1 MTDQAPDATSQGRS
15 RRQRRTE
22 SLNGA
27 ARFRR
32 PWVPYLWVGLPF
44 LFIAYFYVFPF
55 FNTLRLSFTDATPL
69 SGTGDWVALD
79 NYATIFSDPE
89 LWNAVLNSI
98 AYALVVVPLM
108 TLLPLLLAL
117 LVKEHVP
124 GIGLFRTVF
133 YLPAISSLVVIALA
147 WSAILKD
154 NGLVNNFLVGSHLL
168 SSPIPFLTGRWWLL
182 ISSCLI
188 TLWSGIPYYMIMYLT
203 ALANVDKSLY
213 EAASVDGAGAVR
225 KFFSVTVPG
234 VRVMMALVA
243 TLTTIGCIK
252 IFTEVQLL
260 SNGTGGVGGRSQ
272 TLTMYIRSI
281 GLDPT
286 YGSLGAGSAAAVFLF
301 VLTFGFA
308 VAQQLLDRKGDA

>member
-1 MTDQAPDATSQGRS
+1 MSCGVSRS
-15 RRQRRTE
+15 VGHRRARAE

-32 PWVPYLWVGLPF
+32 WWVPYLWVGIPL
-44 LFIAYFYVFPF
+44 LLVIYFYVYPF
-55 FNTLRLSFTDATPL
+55 LNTLWLSFTDATPL
-69 SGTGDWVALD
+69 KGTGDWVGTE
-79 NYATIFSDPE
+79 NYRTVATDPDF
-89 LWNAVLNSI
+89 WNAVLNSVV
-98 AYALVVVPLM
+98 YAIIVVPFM

-124 GIGLFRTVF
+124 GIGLFRTVY
-133 YLPAISSLVVIALA
+133 YLPAISSLVVISLA
-147 WSAILKD
+147 WAAILKD
-154 NGLVNNFLVGSHLL
+154 NGLVNNFLVTTGLV
-168 SSPIPFLTGRWWLL
+168 SSPVPFLTGRWWLI

-213 EAASVDGAGAVR
+213 EAAAVDGAGPIR
-225 KFFSVTVPG
+225 KFLTVTVPG
-234 VRVMMALVA
+234 VRIMMALVS
-243 TLTTIGCIK
+243 TLCTIGCIK

-260 SNGTGGVGGRSQ
+260 SNGTGGVGGRSE
-272 TLTMYIRSI
+272 TLTMYIRGV

-286 YGSLGAGSAAAVFLF
+286 YGSLGEGSAAAVFLF

-308 VAQQLLDRKGDA
+308 VAQQVLDRKGQE